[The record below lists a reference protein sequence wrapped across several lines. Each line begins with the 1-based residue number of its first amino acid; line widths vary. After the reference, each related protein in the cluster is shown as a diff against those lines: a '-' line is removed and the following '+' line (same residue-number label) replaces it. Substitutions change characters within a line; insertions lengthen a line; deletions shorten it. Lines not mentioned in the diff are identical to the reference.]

1 MAGVYSADP
10 RKVKDA
16 CLLPLLRLDEA
27 SELARLAAPVLH
39 ARTLQPV
46 SGSDIDLQLR
56 CSYTPDQG
64 STRIERVLASGT
76 GARIVT
82 SHDDICLIEFRCLR
96 ADFKLAHKDID
107 TILKRAQ
114 VRPLAVGVHNDRQ
127 LLQFCYTAEVV
138 DSALKILDEAGL
150 PGELRLRQG
159 LALVAMVGAG
169 VTRNPLHCHRFWQ
182 QLKGQPVEFTGNQ
195 KRASAGCRS
204 AQRANRKPDSGP
216 AYLPVPCGKTHRPV
230 LFGKGNI
237 GSRWLELFAREQVTL
252 SARTGFEFILAGV
265 VDSRRSLLNY
275 EGLDASR
282 ALAFFND
289 EAVEQDEESLFLWMR
304 AHPYDDLVVLDVT
317 ASEQLADQ
325 YLDFASHGFHVIS
338 ANKLAG
344 ASSTDKYRQIH
355 DAFEKRVVTGCIT
368 PPLAQVCRLTIPYAT

>member
-1 MAGVYSADP
+1 RSNAGETVLLGRNGSDYSATQIGALAGVSRVTIWSDVAGVYSADP

-82 SHDDICLIEFRCLR
+82 SHDDICLIEFQVP
-96 ADFKLAHKDID
+96 AGQDFKLAHKDID

-182 QLKGQPVEFTGNQ
+182 QLKGQPVEFTWQSEEGISLV
-195 KRASAGCRS
+195 AVL
-204 AQRANRKPDSGP
+204 RKGP
-216 AYLPVPCGKTHRPV
+216 T
-230 LFGKGNI
+230 
-237 GSRWLELFAREQVTL
+237 E
-252 SARTGFEFILAGV
+252 
-265 VDSRRSLLNY
+265 
-275 EGLDASR
+275 
-282 ALAFFND
+282 
-289 EAVEQDEESLFLWMR
+289 
-304 AHPYDDLVVLDVT
+304 
-317 ASEQLADQ
+317 
-325 YLDFASHGFHVIS
+325 
-338 ANKLAG
+338 
-344 ASSTDKYRQIH
+344 
-355 DAFEKRVVTGCIT
+355 
-368 PPLAQVCRLTIPYAT
+368 